1 MCSVNEVED
10 LGIDNNHCE
19 AIKNGVSRYPHVK
32 EFSTICFM
40 KSFFILFNGLTIPSI
55 YPFIDKL
62 TQSAYILKH
71 SLHVDK
77 GV

>member
-1 MCSVNEVED
+1 
-10 LGIDNNHCE
+10 
-19 AIKNGVSRYPHVK
+19 
-32 EFSTICFM
+32 M